1 MIINFKHFLITRFSV
16 KPVNFDNNFQVLNR
30 EYTDEWMNKRINL
43 FRNYCLPSVFNQEC
57 KNFHWLIYLDR
68 DTKDKYKNEFNQ
80 LLERCP
86 IPYEIRYV
94 HGGVLFLEDIK
105 SFILDNTSTNNTHV
119 ITTGLDSDDAL
130 HKRAILRL
138 QRYTNDLNESVSS
151 NWKIALNLLKGYQL
165 KVVPYN
171 ELVWTKVPSNPF
183 VSLLSKIDVGNV
195 DIVYNYFHN
204 DLGSI
209 KTIDID
215 DDFYWLQTVH
225 DTNILNCIVGW
236 PTFDIKRIS
245 EFGFNPNNIQISKK
259 TFLASFYNRIKHS
272 ISRRISQQ
280 YGNFV
285 RNT

>member
-16 KPVNFDNNFQVLNR
+16 KPVDFDNNLEVIDK
-30 EYTDEWMNKRINL
+30 EYTDEWMNKRIDL
-43 FRNYCLPSVFNQEC
+43 FQKYCLPSVFNQDC

-68 DTKDKYKNEFNQ
+68 DTENKYRNKFNQ
-80 LLERCP
+80 LLEKCP
-86 IPYEIRYV
+86 VPCEIRYV
-94 HGGVLFLEDIK
+94 HGGVLFLEDVEN
-105 SFILDNTSTNNTHV
+105 FILDNTNAENTHV

-138 QRYTNDLNESVSS
+138 QSYTSDPNEFVVSDR
-151 NWKIALNLLKGYQL
+151 KIALNLLKGYQL

-183 VSLLSKIDVGNV
+183 ISLVSKIDTNNV

-204 DLGSI
+204 DLGDI
-209 KTIDID
+209 KVIDIN

-236 PTFDIKRIS
+236 PTSDIKRIS

-259 TFLASFYNRIKHS
+259 TLLVGFFNRLKHS
-272 ISRRISQQ
+272 IFRRISQ
-280 YGNFV
+280 
-285 RNT
+285 